1 MNMDTKLQLKRFD
14 SQKLFFILF
23 FTAVVNTVLF
33 ASVTSSNSLLGLF
46 FLDRDDSFMD
56 LFNPI
61 AFTRSAN
68 PYDNAEMGAIYPA
81 LCYAIYKFLSLFFSA
96 DLADAGAKAM
106 RSSAPGALMT
116 VVFSQL
122 FFIALVLFCLYLF
135 RNKSRLYGIA
145 SIITIL
151 FASPIIYQWER
162 ANILGL
168 ALILLM
174 VYIVGMNSE
183 NKIIREISYICLAL
197 SASLKIYPAVF
208 GILLLLEKR
217 WKDTIKTAIYGII
230 AFFLPFWFFDGIES
244 IKCFVTNLTS
254 GAQTTNYNNTGVG
267 FRIDL
272 ATNISIVKWLIG
284 KDGSMPTRWQTLI
297 LVFFCV
303 ILASGIFLLKEKW
316 KKLLCI
322 TIIMIIIP
330 AFGFEYS
337 ACFYIIPFAYFMQ
350 ESRKGVMDY
359 FYSFAFFMLLAPVTF
374 RNIFFTDVW
383 PIWSFYGLTL
393 TVFLMNI
400 GQLFMI
406 ALAGVSLI
414 IEIISRIRAHKN
426 SKKSDLPAK
435 VN

>member
-1 MNMDTKLQLKRFD
+1 MDTKLQLKRID
-14 SQKLFFILF
+14 SQQLFFILF

-61 AFTRSAN
+61 AFTRSVN
-68 PYDNAEMGAIYPA
+68 PYDNADMGAIYPA
-81 LCYAIYKFLSLFFSA
+81 LCYVIYKFLSLFFSP
-96 DLADAGAKAM
+96 DIADAGAKAM

-116 VVFSQL
+116 VFFSQL
-122 FFIALVLFCLYLF
+122 FFIALVLFCLYMF
-135 RNKSRLYGIA
+135 RNKSKLYTIA
-145 SIITIL
+145 MIISVL

-174 VYIVGMNSE
+174 FYIVEMDSE
-183 NKIIREISYICLAL
+183 NKVIREMAYICLAL

-217 WKDTIKTAIYGII
+217 WKDAVKTAIYGVI
-230 AFFLPFWFFDGIES
+230 AFFLPFFFFDGINS
-244 IKCFVTNLTS
+244 IKCFITNLTG

-272 ATNISIVKWLIG
+272 ATNISLIKWLLG
-284 KDGSMPTRWQTLI
+284 KNGSIPTRWQTLI
-297 LVFFCV
+297 LVLLCAV
-303 ILASGIFLLKEKW
+303 LAAGIFLLKDKW

-322 TIIMIIIP
+322 TVIMIIIP

-337 ACFYIIPFAYFMQ
+337 ACFYVIPFAYFMQ

-359 FYSFAFFMLLAPVTF
+359 FYSFAFFMILAPVTF
-374 RNIFFTDVW
+374 RNVFFTDVW

-393 TVFLMNI
+393 TVFLINL
-400 GQLFMI
+400 GQILMMI
-406 ALAGVSLI
+406 LVSISLA
-414 IEIISRIRAHKN
+414 IEIISRIKMHQP
-426 SKKSDLPAK
+426 SKKSDASVK